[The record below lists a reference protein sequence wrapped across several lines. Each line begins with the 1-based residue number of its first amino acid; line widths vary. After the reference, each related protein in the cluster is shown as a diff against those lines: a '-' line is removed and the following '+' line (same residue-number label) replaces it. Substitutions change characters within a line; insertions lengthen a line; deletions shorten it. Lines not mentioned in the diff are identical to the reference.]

1 MSPSNGVG
9 GGGGGS
15 DGAGAANGGNHLE
28 HEVTKMD
35 TLAGIAIKYGVEVT
49 DIKRMN
55 GLATDLQMF
64 ALKTLRI
71 PLPGRHPPSAI
82 LSDGSGSSRENG
94 CKNGRSHRT
103 TSNILDSFE
112 SLRLKSPQKVS
123 SAMNTLQSYYGLDS
137 QNDRSVEGMEM
148 TVYRTGTPYIYGNGL
163 PPKASPSPES
173 TYKTQSLG
181 FSQDGGVADFVPLA
195 DSGDD
200 EGEKSSE
207 KSVRRRQKAEPD
219 LGVGTPEKLLKEE
232 NSGGS
237 RSSFSTV
244 TGKGL
249 ALRPKSA
256 SRTSLIGN
264 VESSWSNAIP
274 LGIGDSV
281 MVDEFVG
288 VRKASS
294 LSSLQ
299 DQDGRRSSSIWP
311 TSKWNLKPD
320 LPVLSAASIT
330 GPLLEGL
337 PIPISGRRNK
347 AALD

>member
-1 MSPSNGVG
+1 MSPSNGVAG
-9 GGGGGS
+9 GG
-15 DGAGAANGGNHLE
+15 GAGAANGRNYLE

-35 TLAGIAIKYGVEVT
+35 TLAGVAIKYGVEVA

-64 ALKTLRI
+64 AMKTLRI

-82 LSDGSGSSRENG
+82 PSDDSGSSRENG
-94 CKNGRSHRT
+94 CQNSHSHRT
-103 TSNILDSFE
+103 TSNILDSLE
-112 SLRLKSPQKVS
+112 SLRLKPPLKVS
-123 SAMNTLQSYYGLDS
+123 PAMNTLQNYYGLDLR
-137 QNDRSVEGMEM
+137 NKRSVEGMEM
-148 TVYRTGTPYIYGNGL
+148 TVYRTGTPYIFDNGL
-163 PPKASPSPES
+163 PPKASPFPES
-173 TYKTQSLG
+173 SYKTRSLG
-181 FSQDGGVADFVPLA
+181 FSQDGVADYGPLT

-232 NSGGS
+232 NNGG
-237 RSSFSTV
+237 RRISFSTI

-256 SRTSLIGN
+256 SRTSLTGD
-264 VESSWSNAIP
+264 VESSLSNAIP

-281 MVDEFVG
+281 MVDEPVG

-299 DQDGRRSSSIWP
+299 DQDGRRSSSIWS
-311 TSKWNLKPD
+311 TSNWNLKSD
-320 LPVLSAASIT
+320 LQVLSAASIT

-337 PIPISGRRNK
+337 PLAMSGRRNK

>member
-1 MSPSNGVG
+1 MSPSNRAGN
-9 GGGGGS
+9 GS
-15 DGAGAANGGNHLE
+15 EGAGAANGRNYLE

-35 TLAGIAIKYGVEVT
+35 TLAGIAIKYGVEVA

-55 GLATDLQMF
+55 GLANDLQMF

-82 LSDGSGSSRENG
+82 LYDGYGSSRENG
-94 CKNGRSHRT
+94 CKKSRSHRT
-103 TSNILDSFE
+103 TSNILDSLE
-112 SLRLKSPQKVS
+112 SLRLKSPQKVT

-137 QNDRSVEGMEM
+137 QNKKSAEGMEM

-163 PPKASPSPES
+163 PPKASTMPES

-181 FSQDGGVADFVPLA
+181 FCQDGGVADFVPLA

-219 LGVGTPEKLLKEE
+219 LGVGTPERVLKEE

-237 RSSFSTV
+237 SSSFSAI

-249 ALRPKSA
+249 AMRPKSA
-256 SRTSLIGN
+256 SRTSLIGDG
-264 VESSWSNAIP
+264 ESSWSNAIP
-274 LGIGDSV
+274 LGIGDSI
-281 MVDEFVG
+281 MVDELVG

-311 TSKWNLKPD
+311 TSKWNLKAD

-330 GPLLEGL
+330 GPLLDGL

>member
-1 MSPSNGVG
+1 MSPSIRAGNG
-9 GGGGGS
+9 S
-15 DGAGAANGGNHLE
+15 EGAGAANGRNYLE

-35 TLAGIAIKYGVEVT
+35 TLAGIAIKYGVEVA

-64 ALKTLRI
+64 ALKTLRV
-71 PLPGRHPPSAI
+71 PLPGRHPPSAT

-94 CKNGRSHRT
+94 CKKGRSHRT
-103 TSNILDSFE
+103 TSNVLDSLE
-112 SLRLKSPQKVS
+112 SLRLKSPQKVTS
-123 SAMNTLQSYYGLDS
+123 TMNTLQSYYGLDS
-137 QNDRSVEGMEM
+137 QNKRSAEGMEM
-148 TVYRTGTPYIYGNGL
+148 TVYGTGAPSIYDNGL
-163 PPKASPSPES
+163 PPKASTMPES
-173 TYKTQSLG
+173 TYKTQSSG
-181 FSQDGGVADFVPLA
+181 FSQDDGVADFVPLG
-195 DSGDD
+195 DSGED

-219 LGVGTPEKLLKEE
+219 LGVGTPERVLKEE

-237 RSSFSTV
+237 SSSFSTI

-256 SRTSLIGN
+256 SRTSLISDG
-264 VESSWSNAIP
+264 ESSWSNAIP
-274 LGIGDSV
+274 LGIGDSI
-281 MVDEFVG
+281 MVDDLVG

-311 TSKWNLKPD
+311 ASKWNLKAD